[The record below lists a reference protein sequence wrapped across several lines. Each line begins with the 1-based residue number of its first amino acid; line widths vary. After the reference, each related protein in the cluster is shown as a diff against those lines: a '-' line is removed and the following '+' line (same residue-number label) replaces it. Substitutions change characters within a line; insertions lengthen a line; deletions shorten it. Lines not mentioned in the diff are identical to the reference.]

1 MISDKTFAAVVIG
14 TMVSNIALC
23 ITGLLIAK
31 PFKPMV
37 ENANRYLEHE
47 IDRQIKEDERE
58 ETN

>member
-47 IDRQIKEDERE
+47 IDRQIKEDE
-58 ETN
+58 ETK